1 MPEETAAVLATCPG
15 LSEAAERRIAA
26 ARAAMLAARRPL
38 ELAALRALRDA
49 ALAPRT
55 AVA

>member
-1 MPEETAAVLATCPG
+1 M
-15 LSEAAERRIAA
+15 AE

-38 ELAALRALRDA
+38 ELAALRAVRDA
-49 ALAPRT
+49 HLPPRA